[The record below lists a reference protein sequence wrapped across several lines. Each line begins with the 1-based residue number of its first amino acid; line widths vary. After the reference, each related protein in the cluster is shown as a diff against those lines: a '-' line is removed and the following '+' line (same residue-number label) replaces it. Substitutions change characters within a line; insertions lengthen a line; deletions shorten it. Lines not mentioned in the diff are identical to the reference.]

1 MWVTGLA
8 PQGGPYA
15 SGRGWIPAQGRND
28 ASRRQGLSKSICSNR
43 ASTESSCSNS
53 WTGFSHQARGGL
65 SLAVNTTETKE
76 DENRG
81 ESPNRGPTPYQVRGG
96 PYASGRGWI
105 PAQGRN
111 DASRRQGLSK
121 VHLQQ
126 SGEHRKQL
134 LKQLDWLLS
143 PSPRRTQPGSEHNFG
158 KALSRRL
165 PAIFMP
171 PSHPGRLTSV
181 VPRGVPI
188 GGFLGVSHMSR
199 PLSVALSS
207 HLLGSST

>member
-1 MWVTGLA
+1 MKIAASLPIGA
-8 PQGGPYA
+8 RPRIRYGAGP
-15 SGRGWIPAQGRND
+15 P
-28 ASRRQGLSKSICSNR
+28 
-43 ASTESSCSNS
+43 
-53 WTGFSHQARGGL
+53 
-65 SLAVNTTETKE
+65 
-76 DENRG
+76 
-81 ESPNRGPTPYQVRGG
+81 PPPP

-126 SGEHRKQL
+126 LSEHRKQV

-143 PSPRRTQPGSEHNFG
+143 PSPRRTQPGSEHNFE

-165 PAIFMP
+165 PAI
-171 PSHPGRLTSV
+171 SCRRHTPGRLTSV
-181 VPRGVPI
+181 VPRGVPHRR
-188 GGFLGVSHMSR
+188 FLGVSHMSR